1 MIAEIGKSQRLRIVN
16 RLKRTQGLSVGQLS
30 EALGMSYMGVKQHCL
45 DLEQRGYLDTWRRPK
60 PVGRPELIYR
70 LTQKANDLFPAE
82 KNELSLEL
90 LQTAQALYGSSAPEK
105 LLFFTYQKRAE
116 GYAARIKGESLEER
130 ARWLAKQRDSEGYMA
145 EFTDEPS
152 HENAPGSASGIHS
165 EPSAARSVMPVV
177 ERHARLVEHHS
188 PILGLL
194 AAYPQLMHRLEE
206 ELFSKVL
213 RTRVRREQTSA
224 SGLYSCVFWLQS

>member
-30 EALGMSYMGVKQHCL
+30 EALGMSYMGVKQHCM

-82 KNELSLEL
+82 KNELSLEVL
-90 LQTAQALYGSSAPEK
+90 LAAQALYGSSAPEK

-116 GYAARIKGESLEER
+116 GYAARIKGETLEER

-145 EFTDEPS
+145 EFTDEPC
-152 HENAPGSASGIHS
+152 HENASAPGINPEPFSAS
-165 EPSAARSVMPVV
+165 PVV
-177 ERHARLVEHHS
+177 PKVEHQARIVEHHS

-194 AAYPQLMHRLEE
+194 TAYPQLMHRLEE

-213 RTRVRREQTSA
+213 RTRVRRGQTSA
-224 SGLYSCVFWLQS
+224 SGLYSCVFWLQG